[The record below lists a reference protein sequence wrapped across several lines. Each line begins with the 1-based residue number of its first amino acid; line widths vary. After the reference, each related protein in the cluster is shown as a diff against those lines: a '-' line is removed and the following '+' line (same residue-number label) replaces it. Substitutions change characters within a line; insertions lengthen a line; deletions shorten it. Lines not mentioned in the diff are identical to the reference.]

1 MAKQLSCGQFIRNLN
16 DSGLFAQEAIDAVLH
31 TQPDLQKL
39 DGEDLARRF
48 IAAGILTQFQA
59 EAVQERRFE
68 ELVIGNYEVLDRL
81 GAGGM
86 GTVFKARHR
95 RMKRVVAVK
104 VLSSEVSR
112 DERFIKRF
120 QREVEAVARLNHP
133 NIVMAYDAD
142 EAAIGHFLAMEF
154 VNGQDLGSIVFDNG
168 AMPVPEAVDCILQAA
183 RALDYA
189 HREGIIHR
197 DIKPAN
203 LLRDVHGVVKVAD
216 LGLARINERIDRP
229 GEKVSSLT
237 QAGAVMG
244 TPDFMSPEQAMGAT
258 DIDHRTDIYS
268 LGCTLY
274 YLLTC
279 RTLYEG
285 PTMMAVL
292 VKHREAA
299 IPSIRDV
306 RTNAPAALDE
316 IYRRMVAKIPAARYA
331 SMADVIHAL
340 ENIKC
345 TPAPPPTEA
354 AAPMATM
361 EFTPSEVAAHGV
373 RPHDQPAEVG
383 PGAAHATAPT
393 TVLLVEP
400 SRSQAVIIRG
410 YLQKLGHPECVTMP
424 SGQKAFEAARATP
437 PQVIISAMHLPDM
450 TGVQLVQKIR
460 AEKTL
465 ASTGFILITS
475 ETDAP
480 IVDLAGHTGN
490 IVRLSKPF
498 DQGKLGS
505 ALAGATHSAPQSEA
519 RAWDKLCVLV
529 VDDSA
534 PARAHI
540 RGVLAGLGVRHI
552 VEAADGAEG
561 VAALEREKC
570 GLVVTDYN
578 MPHFDGKAFIDFI
591 RNRSSHRTV
600 PVIMVTTETDPA
612 KLRAVQQLGVTAI
625 CDKSFKPEVV
635 RGILERLG

>member
-1 MAKQLSCGQFIRNLN
+1 MAKLSREEFFRKLN
-16 DSGLFAQEAIDAVLH
+16 GSGLLSPEELDAILRRLPKAQEQSGDELAQGLIAEG
-31 TQPDLQKL
+31 KL
-39 DGEDLARRF
+39 
-48 IAAGILTQFQA
+48 TPFQA
-59 EAVQERRFE
+59 DAVQEDRLQT
-68 ELVIGNYEVLDRL
+68 LVVGNYEITDRL
-81 GAGGM
+81 GSGGM
-86 GTVFKARHR
+86 GTVYKARHR
-95 RMKRVVAVK
+95 RMKRIVALK
-104 VLSSEVSR
+104 VLSKEVSQ

-142 EAAIGHFLAMEF
+142 EAEIGHFLVMEF
-154 VNGQDLGSIVFDNG
+154 VNGQDLGSTVFENG
-168 AMPVPEAVDCILQAA
+168 ALPVPEAVDCILQAA

-203 LLRDVHGVVKVAD
+203 LLRDIHGVVKVAD
-216 LGLARINERIDRP
+216 LGLARISERIDRP
-229 GEKVSSLT
+229 GEKITSLT
-237 QAGAVMG
+237 QAGTVMG
-244 TPDFMSPEQAMGAT
+244 TPDFMSPEQAIGAT

-274 YLLTC
+274 YLLT
-279 RTLYEG
+279 RRVLYEG

-299 IPSIRDV
+299 IPALRDV
-306 RTNAPAALDE
+306 RTDVPAALDE
-316 IYRRMVAKIPAARYA
+316 TYHKMVAKIPNDRYA
-331 SMADVIHAL
+331 SMADVIQAL
-340 ENIKC
+340 ENIKYA
-345 TPAPPPTEA
+345 PAPSPKQA

-361 EFTPSEVAAHGV
+361 EFTPSEVAAHAVKPQDG
-373 RPHDQPAEVG
+373 PAG
-383 PGAAHATAPT
+383 TGLAGAQATART

-400 SRSQAVIIRG
+400 SRSQAVIIRS
-410 YLQKLGHPECVTMP
+410 YLQKLGHPDCVGML
-424 SGQKAFEAARATP
+424 SGQLALEAARAHP
-437 PQVIISAMHLPDM
+437 PQLIISAMHLPDM

-460 AEKTL
+460 AEKAL

-480 IVDLAGHTGN
+480 IVDLAGHAGN
-490 IVRLSKPF
+490 VVRLPKPF
-498 DQGKLGS
+498 DQAKLAS
-505 ALAGATHSAPQSEA
+505 ALAEAAHAAPHSGPG
-519 RAWDKLCVLV
+519 AWDKLCVLV

-534 PARAHI
+534 PARTHI
-540 RGVLAGLGVRHI
+540 RSVLAGLGVRHI

-561 VAALEREKC
+561 VAALERENC

-578 MPHFDGKAFIDFI
+578 MPHFDGRAFIDYI

-612 KLRAVQQLGVTAI
+612 RLKTVRDLGVTAI